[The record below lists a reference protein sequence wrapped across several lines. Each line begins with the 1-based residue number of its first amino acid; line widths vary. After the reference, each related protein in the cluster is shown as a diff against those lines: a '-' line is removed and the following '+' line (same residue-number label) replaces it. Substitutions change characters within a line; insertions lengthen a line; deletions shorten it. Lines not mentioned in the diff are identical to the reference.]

1 MMTRC
6 DAQIRKIAAL
16 ATSSA
21 SIRLPK
27 HHEVPPGG
35 RGCPPAFERH
45 FCGPTGFRNYGRY
58 GCDVFIAFRLLKVA
72 LKLGLLL
79 ALAFVAL
86 VAWGNF
92 WPAPS
97 HAPRISCPPHL
108 SDPCRV
114 VSGRVLYHTAFGI
127 NHRAHVVLMSRSS
140 VTLPGITSI
149 ELPRL
154 RNEPPG
160 VGFGDWITV
169 FGKEARGSH
178 GERDFHAHGFATAEV
193 AMRCGSPD
201 VRFPCKRVAL
211 HDPNAQAG

>member
-6 DAQIRKIAAL
+6 EARIQKTAAL

-21 SIRLPK
+21 SIGPPK
-27 HHEVPPGG
+27 HHEVPVGG
-35 RGCPPAFERH
+35 AAALPAPKRH
-45 FCGPTGFRNYGRY
+45 FCGSTGFRNAGRY

-92 WPAPS
+92 WPAPR
-97 HAPRISCPPHL
+97 HAPRINCPPHL
-108 SDPCRV
+108 FDPCRV

-154 RNEPPG
+154 RKQPPG
-160 VGFGDWITV
+160 LGFGDWITV
-169 FGKEARGSH
+169 FGKGARGSH
-178 GERDFHAHGFATAEV
+178 GERDFHVRGFATAEV

-211 HDPNAQAG
+211 HDPNAPAG